1 MKFKFIFG
9 ILLIFLSLSFVIAQE
24 ICIDFDDP
32 SVPPNLAVTSSGTNI
47 ILTWEPATDE
57 PDCSGIDY
65 YNISRGGEWIGTV
78 SSDTLTYTDENV
90 PYGTYDYT
98 VYAVDKVVHN
108 SGDAIKNNVVLSEP
122 TTGGGDDTI
131 VSSGGGSS
139 SRRCK
144 ENWRCG
150 DWGECEN
157 GIQTRTCED
166 ISKCGTKKSKPDL
179 QRVCDVEGESGD
191 EALDLELLEIEQEL
205 SGFSRITGAVV
216 GAVGRVGAWIVVVFL
231 VIVIGA
237 AITIR
242 QIRKKK
248 DL

>member
-47 ILTWEPATDE
+47 ILTWEPATDI

-65 YNISRGGEWIGTV
+65 YDISRDGVWIGTI

-90 PYGTYDYT
+90 PYGTYSYT

-108 SGDAIKNNVVLSEP
+108 SGDAIKNDVVLSEP
-122 TTGGGDDTI
+122 ITSGGGDTI
-131 VSSGGGSS
+131 VSGGGGSS

-150 DWGECEN
+150 DWDECEN
-157 GIQTRTCED
+157 GLQTRTCED
-166 ISKCGTKKSKPDL
+166 INKCGTKKIKPDL
-179 QRVCDVEGESGD
+179 QKACDIEES
-191 EALDLELLEIEQEL
+191 DLGILKTEPETQ
-205 SGFSRITGAVV
+205 SGFAGITGAVV
-216 GAVGRVGAWIVVVFL
+216 GVVGKTGFWVIIIFL
-231 VIVIGA
+231 VVLIGS
-237 AITIR
+237 AITVKR
-242 QIRKKK
+242 IRKKK
-248 DL
+248 EL